1 MRRTVGDSIAG
12 KIAGAGALVVHPL
25 VIVAAGAEQVL
36 SPTELRHRTAS
47 VCGEG
52 ANADILIVRRLA
64 FEEDAVASRVAAG
77 GGELGRGDGG
87 GAGRAGTADEVLFW
101 GPGGGGMTL
110 VTLISLN

>member
-25 VIVAAGAEQVL
+25 VI
-36 SPTELRHRTAS
+36 
-47 VCGEG
+47 GEG
-52 ANADILIVRRLA
+52 ASADILIVRRLA